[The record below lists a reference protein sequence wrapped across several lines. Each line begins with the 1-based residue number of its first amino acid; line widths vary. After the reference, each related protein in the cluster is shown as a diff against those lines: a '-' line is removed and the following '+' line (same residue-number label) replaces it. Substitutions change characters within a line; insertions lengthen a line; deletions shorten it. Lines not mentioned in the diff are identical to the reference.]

1 MARQSSR
8 PGSRSGPRPLHEANG
23 DASARSGETK
33 TKRLRR
39 RRNKAAAKR
48 YETLLK
54 LDNYDLQKSCETDIY
69 YIGWYDKTAR
79 QTRRRTLN
87 TVDTKLA
94 MAEVE
99 RIDKSGVTGD
109 PVSLLGVGV
118 NIGHVLRT
126 YQASREG
133 VASAEFNRIAVDK
146 YLIPTIG
153 HIAVSDWKKKDDF

>member
-94 MAEVE
+94 MAEA
-99 RIDKSGVTGD
+99 DFHGANCFG
-109 PVSLLGVGV
+109 SLFPSMSVQKADRPLGSDV
-118 NIGHVLRT
+118 NI
-126 YQASREG
+126 
-133 VASAEFNRIAVDK
+133 
-146 YLIPTIG
+146 
-153 HIAVSDWKKKDDF
+153 